1 MLVPHPVR
9 YPKCPQAKRRMGKRT
24 DRTEP
29 ASHRNKVAS
38 RRARQF
44 HRDGGAVGGT
54 GLLVF
59 HFT

>member
-9 YPKCPQAKRRMGKRT
+9 CPKCPQAKRRMGEWT